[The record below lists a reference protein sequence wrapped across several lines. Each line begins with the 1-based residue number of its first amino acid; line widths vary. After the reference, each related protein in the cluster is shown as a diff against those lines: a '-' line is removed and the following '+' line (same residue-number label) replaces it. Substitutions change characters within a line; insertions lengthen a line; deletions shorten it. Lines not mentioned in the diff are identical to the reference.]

1 MMMNDLFESDIVAE
15 LHDLYG
21 VSGDPL
27 IGRAATEYAI
37 IRSISKQLYESL
49 LDLSSCCGVDV
60 TNNDGIFWFEYFF
73 GKTV

>member
-1 MMMNDLFESDIVAE
+1 MMMNDLFESDIVDE

-37 IRSISKQLYESL
+37 VRSISKQLYESL
-49 LDLSSCCGVDV
+49 LDLSSRCGVDV
-60 TNNDGIFWFEYFF
+60 ENNDGIFWFEYFF